1 MEKDKFLTQKE
12 IDALLTALPKDG
24 SPLPGDDNK
33 YIGSARTYDFR
44 SPDKFS
50 KEQIRTLQMIHE
62 NFARRLGQSLSAY
75 LRAAVQITCVHIEQG
90 SFADFRQNLTS
101 PSVISVL
108 SVAPLPGRI
117 LLATDA
123 PTATV
128 MLDRLLGGF
137 GRPARD
143 DHEVTDLEQSLM
155 RGVIVYIVEA
165 LKEAWRNVITLDVA
179 LEETALNPE
188 FVQVALP
195 SDAAV
200 FIAFE
205 IKIHE
210 STGVMSICI
219 PYSVL
224 KPISS
229 ELSPHTWVA
238 GEARETA
245 MYREALLRELEHVV
259 VDVAVLLG
267 EADVNFEELLQLQQ
281 GDVLV
286 LNSVVGRPLPVLV
299 GDSRRYYGQPGLL
312 ANHMAVQIASIA
324 EVTPNG

>member
-1 MEKDKFLTQKE
+1 MEKDKFLSQKE

-24 SPLPGDDNK
+24 SPLSVDDK
-33 YIGSARTYDFR
+33 YVGTARAYDFR

-62 NFARRLGQSLSAY
+62 NFARRLGSSLSAY
-75 LRAAVQITCVHIEQG
+75 LRTAVQLACVHIEQG
-90 SFADFRQNLTS
+90 SFADFKQNLTS
-101 PSVISVL
+101 PSVMSVL
-108 SVAPLPGRI
+108 SMAPLPGRI

-123 PTATV
+123 PTATI

-137 GRPARD
+137 GRAARE

-155 RGVIVYIVEA
+155 RGVMTYIVEG
-165 LKEAWRNVITLDVA
+165 LKDAWRNVITLDVM

-188 FVQVALP
+188 YVQVALP

-200 FIAFE
+200 FLAFE

-210 STGVMSICI
+210 NNGILSICI

-229 ELSPHTWVA
+229 ELSPHAWVA

-245 MYREALLRELEHVV
+245 IYREALLRHLEHVT

-267 EADVNFEELLQLQQ
+267 EAEVDFEDLLQLQH

-286 LNSVVGRPLPVLV
+286 LNSVIGRPLSVLV
-299 GDSRRYYGQPGLL
+299 GDTQRYHGQPGLL
-312 ANHMAVQIASIA
+312 ANHMAVQIATMA
-324 EVTPNG
+324 EVAPNG